1 MNKRYA
7 RALLGFMVVA
17 PVAPMIAMDTQA
29 AGKKTKTAEVS
40 PEVLQIKQYWHEQG
54 IEAIPE
60 YGARYGQV
68 KVALPEGAL
77 DHVKCN
83 AALESTLK
91 YCQDENSTAV
101 AAGKAYKFKSLL
113 MRAQAPIEQIMLDHE
128 LAIGYRSG
136 AYCVAQRQL
145 DPSCEIPPLTRNS
158 ITAVITAGSSQDPL
172 VCLVKTNDRPLSVV
186 TGIGKEGEDVRDAL
200 LRETQE
206 ECGKDIRN
214 AVMGAGNFTL
224 RGSSESCNDWGSDK
238 NTWGIAHIG
247 DMPVAIAPEDTHEVV
262 KGTWENLREF
272 ERKEFGTE
280 KPRLFVLAAL
290 HTALVE
296 LQKTVV
302 ADKQY
307 KFGPLTITC
316 PEGLELPAKPQKK
329 A

>member
-7 RALLGFMVVA
+7 ITLLGFMVIA
-17 PVAPMIAMDTQA
+17 PVAPMIAMDTQRA
-29 AGKKTKTAEVS
+29 DKKKSAEVS
-40 PEVLQIKQYWHEQG
+40 PEVLQIKQYWNEQG
-54 IEAIPE
+54 IEAISE
-60 YGARYGQV
+60 YNARYGQV
-68 KVALPEGAL
+68 KVALPDGAL
-77 DHVKCN
+77 EPVKCDAALKSTLYYCLDEN
-83 AALESTLK
+83 AA
-91 YCQDENSTAV
+91 AV

-113 MRAQAPIEQIMLDHE
+113 MRAQASIEQTMLDHE

-158 ITAVITAGSSQDPL
+158 ITAVITAGDRENPF

-186 TGIGKEGEDVRDAL
+186 TGIAREGEDVRDAL

-206 ECGKDIRN
+206 ECGNDLRN
-214 AVMGAGNFTL
+214 AVTESGNFTL
-224 RGSSESCNDWGSDK
+224 RGSSNSRNDWGSDE
-238 NTWGIAHIG
+238 NTWGIVHIG
-247 DMPVAIAPEDTHEVV
+247 DMPVAIAPEDTHEVIE
-262 KGTWENLREF
+262 GTWKNLREF
-272 ERKEFGTE
+272 AQEEFKVN

-296 LQKTVV
+296 LQKTAV

-316 PEGLELPAKPQKK
+316 PDGLELPAKPQKK